1 VQQRSPELASPTL
14 ALDLPAPAMPELGQ
28 RAPVKDL
35 ERQPARMPVQPK
47 PARKLL
53 SQESSW
59 SFLDIC
65 IQENR
70 IHFTLA
76 DQDDDAHTLIE

>member
-1 VQQRSPELASPTL
+1 VQQRSPEQVSPTL
-14 ALDLPAPAMPELGQ
+14 ALDLPAPAMPQLGR

-35 ERQPARMPVQPK
+35 ERQPARMPAQPK

-76 DQDDDAHTLIE
+76 DQGDDAHTLIE